1 MAKVISALPLQFTGK
16 LGDVVGYMQ
25 NGVHRVRK
33 APRPRSNLPTA
44 KEQVQREKFRLIAKL
59 LNPIAPLLNKGFGTS
74 SRKPGFSKAFSVN
87 YKQIFQETCDGV
99 QIDFEKVQ
107 LSSGILLK
115 PLAVAAASHE
125 TSKLIFFWKNEEGLQ
140 HVCHFDSDQAFV
152 AIYCEEFGQWIYRFD
167 VAERKEERCVVDVAA
182 FADKTVH
189 VYIGFVR
196 DKGWISESLYGG
208 RVRVK

>member
-74 SRKPGFSKAFSVN
+74 RKDGFPKAFSVN
-87 YKQIFQETCDGV
+87 YKQIFLETCDGV
-99 QIDFEKVQ
+99 RIDFEKVQ
-107 LSSGILLK
+107 LSSGILLN
-115 PLAVAAASHE
+115 PLAVAAASHK
-125 TSKLIFFWKNEEGLQ
+125 TGKLIFFWKNEEGLQ
-140 HVCHFDSDQAFV
+140 HVFRFDSDQAFV
-152 AIYCEEFGQWIYRFD
+152 AIYCEELGRWIYRFG
-167 VAERKEERCVVDVAA
+167 VAERGEERCVVDATA
-182 FADKTVH
+182 FAGKLVH
-189 VYIGFVR
+189 AYIGFIR

-208 RVRVK
+208 RVRVR